1 MLLIISS
8 ITQVTL
14 PSKCR
19 LKGQSRRCWFEFHLA
34 SNEWT
39 PVPIIVAISEVTVEA
54 RVMTGLIPSCSS
66 YDFSTV
72 PTVLVIVPIWGGE
85 SHTVMIRKFIVSVT
99 RIESNK
105 QGIVGCL
112 ICHRKIAIFCVSIS
126 SQCGVDFHSQLT
138 RDLSQLMNLF
148 VSKPKLSSDV
158 TKPVL
163 VLVPDP
169 LKSNEPIKA
178 FVKDGPSTTI
188 RRHVTVHFK
197 TGFVCW
203 VDCVHS
209 TILETSSEELC
220 AISG

>member
-1 MLLIISS
+1 MRTGLKPPCSF
-8 ITQVTL
+8 VTL
-14 PSKCR
+14 S
-19 LKGQSRRCWFEFHLA
+19 A
-34 SNEWT
+34 
-39 PVPIIVAISEVTVEA
+39 
-54 RVMTGLIPSCSS
+54 
-66 YDFSTV
+66 V
-72 PTVLVIVPIWGGE
+72 PTVLVIVPVLGGE
-85 SHTVMIRKFIVSVT
+85 SHTVMIRKSIFTVT

-112 ICHRKIAIFCVSIS
+112 ICHRKITIFCVSIS
-126 SQCGVDFHSQLT
+126 SRCGVDFHSQLT

-148 VSKPKLSSDV
+148 VSKPKLPSDV

-163 VLVPDP
+163 VLVPVP
-169 LKSNEPIKA
+169 VESNEPIKA

-188 RRHVTVHFK
+188 GLHVTVHFK

-209 TILETSSEELC
+209 TILEAGSKELC